1 MRQLTS
7 SELGFTLVE
16 ILIAVAILAMLAAIA
31 VPTVGGLL
39 GNSKNKVE
47 SAELANVQAA
57 VDSLMA
63 DVELESVAAV
73 TTPTNDMANSFP
85 GAAPHLSPGY
95 LRQAA
100 TRCSYILATDGTVTQ
115 TSCP

>member
-1 MRQLTS
+1 MKHTKS
-7 SELGFTLVE
+7 SQQGFTLVE

-39 GNSKNKVE
+39 GSSESKVE

-63 DVELESVAAV
+63 DLELESVAAV
-73 TTPTNDMANSFP
+73 VTETNDMANAFP
-85 GAAPHLSPGY
+85 GASPRLSPGY
-95 LRQAA
+95 LRKAT
-100 TRCSYILATDGTVTQ
+100 TRCNYTLATDGTVTQ

>member
-1 MRQLTS
+1 LKHTKS
-7 SELGFTLVE
+7 SQQGFTLVE

-31 VPTVGGLL
+31 VPTAGGLL
-39 GNSKNKVE
+39 GSSESKVE

-63 DVELESVAAV
+63 DLELESISAVA
-73 TTPTNDMANSFP
+73 TETNDMANAFP
-85 GAAPHLSPGY
+85 GASPRLSPGY
-95 LRQAA
+95 LRKAT
-100 TRCSYILATDGTVTQ
+100 TRCNYILATDGTVTQ